1 MSKRSKAARVQGGG
15 RRAQRRAV
23 QADRTGEVEF
33 LCWLVRAG
41 WRPRASR

>member
-1 MSKRSKAARVQGGG
+1 MSRRSKAARIQGGG

-23 QADRTGEVEF
+23 QAGRVAEVEF

-41 WRPRASR
+41 WRPKTGR